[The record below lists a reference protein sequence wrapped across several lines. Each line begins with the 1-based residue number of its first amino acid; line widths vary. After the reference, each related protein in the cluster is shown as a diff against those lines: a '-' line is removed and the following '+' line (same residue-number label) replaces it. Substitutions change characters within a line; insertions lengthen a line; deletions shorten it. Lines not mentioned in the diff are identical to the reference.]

1 MLSNNDY
8 IRNPKTNRPVKVG
21 SRVWRE
27 LVKEGMVSSEN
38 YQDEKELYAL
48 KPNDDPSQVIQQL
61 NKTLPRNKQAVRGR
75 GMYQGKIVKK
85 EKPYNNL
92 EDTVNMVKKA
102 SCKVMKNMPPPESS
116 DDEDWTNQLENLI
129 MMEIVQAPN
138 GISKNKSNNQKKK
151 IGINPK
157 SKAIVRQVEEDYEEI
172 QPQEEDSDEETEGN
186 ENLENDY

>member
-21 SRVWRE
+21 SRVWRD
-27 LVKEGMVSSEN
+27 LVKEGMVSSQN

-102 SCKVMKNMPPPESS
+102 SCKAMKNMPPPESS

-129 MMEIVQAPN
+129 MMEIVQP
-138 GISKNKSNNQKKK
+138 SNASNQKKK
-151 IGINPK
+151 VGINPK
-157 SKAIVRQVEEDYEEI
+157 SKALAQSKQDEDYEEI
-172 QPQEEDSDEETEGN
+172 QPPEEDSDDSDD
-186 ENLENDY
+186 ENLENENDY

>member
-21 SRVWRE
+21 SRVWRD
-27 LVKEGMVSSEN
+27 LVKEGMVSSQN

-48 KPNDDPSQVIQQL
+48 KPNDDPSQVIKQW

-102 SCKVMKNMPPPESS
+102 SCKAMKNMPPPESS

-129 MMEIVQAPN
+129 MMEIVQP
-138 GISKNKSNNQKKK
+138 SNASNPQRKKV
-151 IGINPK
+151 GINPK
-157 SKAIVRQVEEDYEEI
+157 SKALAQSKQEEDYEEI
-172 QPQEEDSDEETEGN
+172 QPPEEDSDDSDN
-186 ENLENDY
+186 ENLENEDDY

>member
-21 SRVWRE
+21 SRVWRD
-27 LVKEGMVSSEN
+27 LVKEGMVSSQN

-92 EDTVNMVKKA
+92 EDTVNLVKKA
-102 SCKVMKNMPPPESS
+102 SCKAMKNMPPPESS

-129 MMEIVQAPN
+129 MMEIVQPSNVKKAP
-138 GISKNKSNNQKKK
+138 K
-151 IGINPK
+151 GINPK
-157 SKAIVRQVEEDYEEI
+157 SKALKLVKQEDDYEEI
-172 QPQEEDSDEETEGN
+172 EPPLEDSESEDESK
-186 ENLENDY
+186 ENENDY

>member
-21 SRVWRE
+21 SRVWRD

-129 MMEIVQAPN
+129 MMEIVQPPS
-138 GISKNKSNNQKKK
+138 GKNKCVSRICGKK

-157 SKAIVRQVEEDYEEI
+157 SKAILKQEEDYEEI
-172 QPQEEDSDEETEGN
+172 QPPEEDSDEDD
-186 ENLENDY
+186 ENLENENDY

>member
-21 SRVWRE
+21 SRVWRD
-27 LVKEGMVSSEN
+27 LVKEGMVSSQN

-129 MMEIVQAPN
+129 MMEIVQAPK
-138 GISKNKSNNQKKK
+138 GINQKKK
-151 IGINPK
+151 VGINPK

>member
-21 SRVWRE
+21 SRVWRD
-27 LVKEGMVSSEN
+27 LVKEGMVSSQN

-61 NKTLPRNKQAVRGR
+61 NKTLPRSKQAVRGR

-102 SCKVMKNMPPPESS
+102 SCKAMKNMPPPESS

-129 MMEIVQAPN
+129 MMEIVQP
-138 GISKNKSNNQKKK
+138 SNPQRKKV
-151 IGINPK
+151 GINPK
-157 SKAIVRQVEEDYEEI
+157 SKALSQSKQEEDYEEI
-172 QPQEEDSDEETEGN
+172 QPQEEDSDEDD
-186 ENLENDY
+186 ENLENENDY

>member
-21 SRVWRE
+21 SRVWRD
-27 LVKEGMVSSEN
+27 LVKEGMVSSQN

-92 EDTVNMVKKA
+92 EDTVNLVKKA
-102 SCKVMKNMPPPESS
+102 SCKVMKNMPIPPDDS
-116 DDEDWTNQLENLI
+116 DDEEDWTNQLENLI
-129 MMEIVQAPN
+129 MMEIVQAPK
-138 GISKNKSNNQKKK
+138 GINQKKK

-157 SKAIVRQVEEDYEEI
+157 SKAIVKQEEDYEEI
-172 QPQEEDSDEETEGN
+172 PPQEEDSDEDD
-186 ENLENDY
+186 ENLENENDY